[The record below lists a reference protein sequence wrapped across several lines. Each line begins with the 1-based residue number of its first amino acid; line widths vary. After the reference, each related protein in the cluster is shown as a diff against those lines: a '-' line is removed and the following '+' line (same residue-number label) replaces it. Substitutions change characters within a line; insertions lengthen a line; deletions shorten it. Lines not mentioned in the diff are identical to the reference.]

1 MYQKIHSP
9 WLFCYSF
16 FVSAHLSGKRTA
28 NIFQQLWK
36 GNNAQLRW
44 QLFSRRM
51 VCNIRFQ
58 QDLKGEFVTIIGHC
72 ENESLAE
79 ALAHLGSFRE
89 TIQQWNCAADWRI
102 KLCRGKCHL
111 KCLSR
116 QDSKGEID
124 RGKKEWK
131 AFSKTECAV
140 WDAFVAQDAIGP
152 RGQGRASLDKRVIC
166 SWS

>member
-1 MYQKIHSP
+1 MCIRQMYAQCTKRSIVLGCFVIHI
-9 WLFCYSF
+9 
-16 FVSAHLSGKRTA
+16 FVSAHLSGKRNA

-124 RGKKEWK
+124 REKKDERLSPK
-131 AFSKTECAV
+131 LNVLSEMPLLLRTPLDPE
-140 WDAFVAQDAIGP
+140 
-152 RGQGRASLDKRVIC
+152 GRVMHH
-166 SWS
+166 